1 MNKIFNIVIAIL
13 TMIYGIVILVSS
25 IADIQLPKPVLLIL
39 AIACIIN
46 AILIIINYK
55 KLKDK

>member
-1 MNKIFNIVIAIL
+1 MNKIFEILIGIL
-13 TMIYGIVILVSS
+13 TMIYGIVILVCS
-25 IADIQLPKPVLLIL
+25 IADVQLPKPVLLIL

-55 KLKDK
+55 KLKEK